1 MNVLADSGTPA
12 HFRLTTIGEICDE
25 FGGEVQTG
33 PFGSQLHA
41 SDYSDDGIPVVMP
54 QDMVDGRISC
64 VDIARVDESHA
75 RRLGQHRLRVGD
87 IVFSRRGD
95 VSRFAVVT
103 ESEEGWLCGTG
114 SIRIRPNCPEIDLG
128 YLRHFLKRD
137 EVGRWLHYH
146 AKGVTMPNL
155 NTSIIR
161 AIPFSFPSLDEQ
173 RRIAAIL
180 DKADALRRK
189 RRRAIE
195 LLDHLTHSIFLEMF
209 GDLIANAS
217 NKKNSC
223 SLGEVAEIVSGITK
237 GRKLNGESV
246 REVPYMAVSNVQD
259 KHLDL
264 AVVKTIDATEAEIER
279 YLLRK
284 DDLLLTEGGDPDKL
298 GRGTLWADELEES
311 IHQNHIFRVRI
322 TSSEV
327 RPLYLI
333 WLVGSAY
340 GKAYFLRSAKQTTG
354 IASINKTQLSEF
366 PVLVPPLS
374 KQIDFENRVAVLKKT
389 SDAVARSSQSTESLF
404 ASIQDRAF
412 RGEL

>member
-1 MNVLADSGTPA
+1 MNVLADSGSPA

-103 ESEEGWLCGTG
+103 ESEEGWLCSTG